1 VRERRV
7 LIDTDPGLDDLLA
20 LALACGSP
28 ELRVAALTTVAG
40 NAPLDAVSENAAR
53 FCELAEL
60 DVPLGR
66 GAKAPLALAPVDA
79 IWFHGCDGRSGLDL
93 PAAPPRPAVAAAE
106 LLRECLVGRSVDCVI
121 ALGPLTNLGPLAAEH
136 PDWFRGIPVFWM
148 GGSLSGGNAT
158 PDAEFNCW
166 SDPHA
171 AALVLGAG
179 IDLTVIGLDVTSAVA
194 LDAAGLGPEP
204 FGSGPRARF
213 LDALLGRLADAQV
226 IGSGER
232 LALLHD
238 PTAVAAVTSPELFRW
253 EQRRLEV
260 SVGEGK
266 GRGRMLDSSGSSGA
280 FVRWAAAV
288 DRDALIARVV
298 SRLSD
303 WARAAGDGA

>member
-1 VRERRV
+1 MRARRV

-20 LALACGSP
+20 LALACASP
-28 ELRVAALTTVAG
+28 ELRVAALTSVAG

-53 FCELAEL
+53 FCALAGL

-79 IWFHGCDGRSGLDL
+79 AWFHGCDGRSGLAL
-93 PAAPPRPAVAAAE
+93 PAALPRPAVPAAD
-106 LLRECLVGRSVDCVI
+106 LLRECLVGRRVDCVI

-166 SDPHA
+166 ADPHA
-171 AALVLGAG
+171 AALLLGAG
-179 IDLTVIGLDVTSAVA
+179 IDLTVIGLDVTGGVA
-194 LDAAGLGPEP
+194 LDSADLGPEP

-213 LDALLGRLADAQV
+213 LDALLARLADAQV
-226 IGSGER
+226 VGSGER

-238 PTAVAAVTSPELFRW
+238 PTAVAAATSPELFRW
-253 EQRRLEV
+253 QQRCLSV
-260 SVGEGK
+260 SLGEGK
-266 GRGRMLDSSGSSGA
+266 ERGRMLDSSGARGA
-280 FVRWAAAV
+280 RVRWAGAV
-288 DRDALIARVV
+288 DRGALIARVV

-303 WARAAGDGA
+303 WARAGDGA